1 MSRLL
6 RVQVLFIKCGC
17 AARVVI
23 IEDVRIYTL
32 RQHKRLSLVHEKGD
46 PKKLGAGSDVGG
58 AGSGSGLFQHKL
70 SPVYNGTKYI
80 YFK

>member
-46 PKKLGAGSDVGG
+46 PNK
-58 AGSGSGLFQHKL
+58 
-70 SPVYNGTKYI
+70 
-80 YFK
+80 